1 MAKRED
7 SALDENASVN
17 NSEQQLLAAA
27 TQIETF
33 EKTPDLEVEDE
44 KIRLVQKL
52 VELQSQDDIAS
63 GQLEQL
69 ALQNDKLKRMIEE
82 KQQLLNVEA

>member
-1 MAKRED
+1 MKRED

-33 EKTPDLEVEDE
+33 DQTPELDVEE
-44 KIRLVQKL
+44 SNIRLVQKL
-52 VELQSQDDIAS
+52 VELQNQDDIAS
-63 GQLEQL
+63 G
-69 ALQNDKLKRMIEE
+69 
-82 KQQLLNVEA
+82 

>member
-33 EKTPDLEVEDE
+33 EKPPDLEVEDE

-52 VELQSQDDIAS
+52 VELQGQDDIAS
-63 GQLEQL
+63 G
-69 ALQNDKLKRMIEE
+69 
-82 KQQLLNVEA
+82 

>member
-7 SALDENASVN
+7 SALDENVSVN

-33 EKTPDLEVEDE
+33 EKPPDLEVEDE

-69 ALQNDKLKRMIEE
+69 ALQNEKLKRMIEE
-82 KQQLLNVEA
+82 KQQLLNIEA

>member
-33 EKTPDLEVEDE
+33 EKPPDLEVEDE

-69 ALQNDKLKRMIEE
+69 ALQNEKLKRMIEE
-82 KQQLLNVEA
+82 KQQLLNIEA

>member
-33 EKTPDLEVEDE
+33 EKPPDLEVEDE

-52 VELQSQDDIAS
+52 VELQGQDDIAS

-69 ALQNDKLKRMIEE
+69 ALQNEKLKRMIEE
-82 KQQLLNVEA
+82 KQQLLNIEA